1 MSAPETASFSVK
13 AVSEESRAVT
23 YVRPVRGWTSL
34 QLKELWRYRELL
46 YFFVWRDVKVRYR
59 QTALGAGW
67 AILQPLFTMVLF
79 TVVFGRLAKIPSEG
93 LPYPVFSY
101 AGLVPWTLFAN
112 GLSHASNS
120 LVGNP
125 TLITK
130 VYFPRLALPVAKVL
144 AGLVDFAL
152 AFVMLL
158 ALMTYYHVTPTANT
172 VWLPIFIILTMI
184 TALGLGLWLAAIN
197 VQYHDVQYV
206 VPFLIQMWLFATPIA
221 YPASLLPH
229 AWQKVAAIN
238 PMYGVVAS
246 FRWALLGTEGAPASM
261 ILVSSLVSV
270 LLLVS
275 GAYYFRRV
283 EKDFADL
290 V

>member
-221 YPASLLPH
+221 YPASLLPD